1 MFPLHTK
8 LPSKEIFET
17 IELLKLSN
25 PVKHGIY
32 GPKTLKIYYLIPTFQ
47 GKINFPIQRV
57 SRTIKLSKLM
67 TKTTSRLLQLM
78 SLCSASTLVRFLFFS
93 HNYDFLTKKVI
104 KVVRFSEKIMFF
116 GHFRCFNAYFI
127 SVIIF
132 HLFFI
137 ASSSSPNSVC
147 FMLSCNKCC
156 YVLRKLRV

>member
-78 SLCSASTLVRFLFFS
+78 SLCSASTLVIFLFFS
-93 HNYDFLTKKVI
+93 HNYE
-104 KVVRFSEKIMFF
+104 EKIMFF
-116 GHFRCFNAYFI
+116 EHFRCFNAYFI

-147 FMLSCNKCC
+147 FMHSCNKCC

>member
-17 IELLKLSN
+17 IELIKLSN

-47 GKINFPIQRV
+47 GKIFPIQRV

-78 SLCSASTLVRFLFFS
+78 SLCSASTLVIFLFFS
-93 HNYDFLTKKVI
+93 HNYE
-104 KVVRFSEKIMFF
+104 EKIMFF
-116 GHFRCFNAYFI
+116 EHFRCFNAYFI

>member
-78 SLCSASTLVRFLFFS
+78 SLCSASTLVIFLFFS
-93 HNYDFLTKKVI
+93 HNYE
-104 KVVRFSEKIMFF
+104 EKIMFF
-116 GHFRCFNAYFI
+116 EHFRCFNAYFI

-156 YVLRKLRV
+156 YILRKLRV

>member
-47 GKINFPIQRV
+47 GKIFPIQRV

-78 SLCSASTLVRFLFFS
+78 SLCSASTLVIFLFFS
-93 HNYDFLTKKVI
+93 HNYE
-104 KVVRFSEKIMFF
+104 EKIMFF
-116 GHFRCFNAYFI
+116 EHFRCFNAYFI